1 VSGSLGSPGLASPD
15 GDDRDDVESDRDD
28 GDEEARRLTY
38 WSMPGSGLTRA
49 MTWGVGPRVVRR
61 VPDDWDDIPYTRIKL
76 VPFTEVIGA
85 EVRDVDLSVPLDD
98 TVRDEIRRAL
108 LEWKVLFFRD
118 QHLTSAE
125 QLAFAKQFGDLEHHP
140 FLQQGDSAEVVRFE
154 KGDDPSKPGSVGT
167 ENGWHSDVT
176 WRGEPAMGSI
186 LRAIEVP
193 ARGGDTLWAD
203 MGCAYD
209 NLPEDLR
216 SRVEAMRAL
225 HSFVHVF
232 GYGMSDEQRAEM
244 LEKYPPVEHPVVR
257 THPETGRK
265 TLFVN
270 AFFTERIVGLDNDES
285 EWLIDR
291 LCQQAMHPEWQV
303 RLRWEAGTVAFW
315 DNRSTQHYASSDYYP
330 RRRVMERVAIKGDR
344 PF

>member
-1 VSGSLGSPGLASPD
+1 MRG
-15 GDDRDDVESDRDD
+15 
-28 GDEEARRLTY
+28 T
-38 WSMPGSGLTRA
+38 GLTRA
-49 MTWGVGPRVVRR
+49 MSWGVGPRVMRR
-61 VPDDWDDIPYTRIKL
+61 MPPEWAERPFRQLKL
-76 VPFTEVIGA
+76 EPCTEVIGA
-85 EVRDVDLSVPLDD
+85 EVLGIDLSDPLDD
-98 TVRDEIRRAL
+98 TSRDEIRRAL

-118 QHLTSAE
+118 QHLTSA
-125 QLAFAKQFGDLEHHP
+125 QQVAFARRFGDLEQHP
-140 FLQQGDSAEVVRFE
+140 FLRTGDSAEVVRFE
-154 KGDDPSKPGSVGT
+154 KGKDLDEPGSVGT

-176 WRGEPAMGSI
+176 WRTEPAMGSI
-186 LRAIEVP
+186 LRAVEVP
-193 ARGGDTLWAD
+193 ERGGDTLWAD

-216 SRVEAMRAL
+216 ARIDDMRAV

-232 GYGMSDEQRAEM
+232 GYAMSPERKTEM
-244 LEKYPPVEHPVVR
+244 LRQYPPVEHPVVR

-270 AFFTERIVGLDNDES
+270 AFFTERIVGLDDDES
-285 EWLIDR
+285 EVLLDR

-303 RLRWEAGTVAFW
+303 RLRWEPGTVAFW